1 MHERARFELSLR
13 LGRLGKEAQMNPKI
27 SWRSGLALSVLL
39 VFVALTACGYKTTT
53 YSLAPTAVAL
63 LRFNADGTP
72 DTTNLVGGT
81 GLVTSDVNTSQDD
94 IAFATV
100 LQADGKIIVV
110 GTSFTTPAR
119 IVVIRYN
126 ANGAPDSSFGT
137 NGITVTSLPSADAS
151 AFAATLQADGKL
163 LVAGRSCPLSGV
175 PSFLLLRYNTA
186 GALGTAGTL
195 DTSFGTAGTG
205 IVTTPIPSGSSTS
218 ANAVAVSGT
227 NILLVGQTKIGGK
240 LQIVLAQYTSAGAL
254 DTAGFG
260 IPNGYVITPIGS
272 LDAAAAALAV
282 QPLGE
287 IVVAGLAGNA
297 FTNVWD
303 VALLRYN
310 TDGTLDLPFGGTGTG
325 MAITDIGSSSNYA
338 NAVALQADGKIVV
351 AGNAFA
357 DPFGSGTSD
366 IAVLRYNTDG
376 SLDTTGFGIPNGY
389 VTTNVGAFDNG
400 FAVAV
405 QPDNKIV
412 VAGNAD
418 AGTGDRLALLRYT
431 ANGSLD
437 IDPTTG
443 FGGGTG
449 IVTRTASGPSTI
461 AGAFGVV
468 LQPQPGG
475 EIVVVGYD

>member
-1 MHERARFELSLR
+1 MI
-13 LGRLGKEAQMNPKI
+13 PKI

-53 YSLAPTAVAL
+53 YSFAPTAVAL
-63 LRFNADGTP
+63 LRFNANGAP

-81 GLVTSDVNTSQDD
+81 GLVTTDVNTSQDD
-94 IAFATV
+94 IAFAV
-100 LQADGKIIVV
+100 VRQPVDGKIIVV

-126 ANGAPDSSFGT
+126 VDGTRDSSFGT
-137 NGITVTSLPSADAS
+137 DGITVTSLPSADAS

-175 PSFLLLRYNTA
+175 SSFLLLRYNTA
-186 GALGTAGTL
+186 GPPGTAGTL
-195 DTSFGTAGTG
+195 DTAGFNSPLG
-205 IVTTPIPSGSSTS
+205 YVVTPIPSGTKTG
-218 ANAVAVSGT
+218 ANAVALSDT
-227 NILLVGQTKIGGK
+227 NILVAGQSKIGGRF
-240 LQIVLAQYTSAGAL
+240 QIVLAQYTSTGAL

-260 IPNGYVITPIGS
+260 IPNGYVLTPIGS

-282 QPLGE
+282 QPVDSK
-287 IVVAGLAGNA
+287 IVVAGLAGN
-297 FTNVWD
+297 FVSQIWD

-310 TDGTLDLPFGGTGTG
+310 ANGSLDTDSITGFGGGTGIVT
-325 MAITDIGSSSNYA
+325 TDIDSSSNYA
-338 NAVALQADGKIVV
+338 NAVALQTDGKIVV
-351 AGNAFA
+351 VGNAFVNSFA
-357 DPFGSGTSD
+357 GTSD
-366 IAVLRYNTDG
+366 IAVLRYKTDG
-376 SLDTTGFGIPNGY
+376 SLDTDPTTGFGGGTGI
-389 VTTNVGAFDNG
+389 VTTNIGAFDNG

-405 QPDNKIV
+405 EPGGKIV

-437 IDPTTG
+437 TDPDPTKG

-449 IVTRTASGPSTI
+449 IVTRSASGPSTI
-461 AGAFGVV
+461 AGAFAVA
-468 LQPQPGG
+468 LQPGG
-475 EIVVVGYD
+475 EIVVAGYD